1 MRRTREWNSASEP
14 ESQEHGGYVVG
25 QAQRIFYDDTQ
36 FEELSNVRYL
46 GVELEDALASSE
58 AVEI

>member
-1 MRRTREWNSASEP
+1 M
-14 ESQEHGGYVVG
+14 VG